1 MRSNVHSV
9 GKLYQPELVNRA
21 FEDPIPGMTTLRDA
35 AHHIQKRPK
44 AEQEL
49 RHRQA
54 AEEILIMAAEGGQQ
68 S

>member
-1 MRSNVHSV
+1 
-9 GKLYQPELVNRA
+9 
-21 FEDPIPGMTTLRDA
+21 MTTLRDA
-35 AHHIQKRPK
+35 AHRIKKRPK